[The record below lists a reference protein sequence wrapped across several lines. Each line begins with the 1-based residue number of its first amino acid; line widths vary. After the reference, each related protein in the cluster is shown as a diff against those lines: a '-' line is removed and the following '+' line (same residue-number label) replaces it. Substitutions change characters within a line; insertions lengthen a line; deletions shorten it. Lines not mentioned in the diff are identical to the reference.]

1 MAGID
6 IQAKVRSGLGKAVGA
21 TGSGDLV
28 YVTKETSTAGTPISP
43 PVLTKTSVLLVDAI
57 FKSISVSQMTNT
69 LIQQGDRQMVSNSDV
84 AINLGEEITQ
94 GSRKMI
100 VVVPGYVE
108 PSGVVL
114 VYKSVVR
121 DM

>member
-1 MAGID
+1 MAGVD
-6 IQAKVRSGLGKAVGA
+6 IQAKVKAGLAKATA
-21 TGSGDLV
+21 AIGSGDKV
-28 YVTKETSTAGTPISP
+28 YLQRKAESAGTPLNPGEITTESIE
-43 PVLTKTSVLLVDAI
+43 LVDAI
-57 FKSISVSQMTNT
+57 FKTISLSQSDNT
-69 LIQQGDRQMVSNSDV
+69 LVQLGDRYLISSSDV
-84 AINLGEEITQ
+84 EIKLNDIITQ

-100 VVVPGYVE
+100 VVQPSIVE